1 MALALFYLIL
11 NQGYNE
17 NPIRN
22 LPGHWW
28 VLRPRRPW
36 VDWSTYCRY
45 WFWNTALL
53 SLCCWGL
60 VQFQNHKGFGRW
72 FPSAERG
79 SGSGGSVLEQCRRSR
94 RLRGG
99 TSENCSV
106 GSFCWARVATW
117 SPLVTVRVPC
127 LKQRVGNRTGYSG
140 SCCAVRKS
148 SQKNILVPNTS
159 SLIYIYL

>member
-72 FPSAERG
+72 FPSVERG

-117 SPLVTVRVPC
+117 SPLVTVRVRAV
-127 LKQRVGNRTGYSG
+127 KQRVGNRTQHG
-140 SCCAVRKS
+140 AQEKTL
-148 SQKNILVPNTS
+148 KT
-159 SLIYIYL
+159 